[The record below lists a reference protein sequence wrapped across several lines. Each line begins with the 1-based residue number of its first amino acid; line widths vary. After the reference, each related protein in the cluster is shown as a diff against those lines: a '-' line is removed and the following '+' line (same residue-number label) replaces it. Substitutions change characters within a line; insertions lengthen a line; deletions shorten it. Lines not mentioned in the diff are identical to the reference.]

1 MFYCKVY
8 LVNVINNIIMHP
20 NPLIEIDLTLNG
32 KIDTSLLL
40 EFQEVLIDNIIGNKL
55 KVAN

>member
-1 MFYCKVY
+1 
-8 LVNVINNIIMHP
+8 MHP
-20 NPLIEIDLTLNG
+20 NPLIEIELTLNG

-40 EFQEVLIDNIIGNKL
+40 KFQEVLIDNIIGNKL

>member
-1 MFYCKVY
+1 
-8 LVNVINNIIMHP
+8 MHP
-20 NPLIEIDLTLNG
+20 NPLIEIELTLNG

-40 EFQEVLIDNIIGNKL
+40 EFQEILIANMIGNKL